1 MPPVNRPRARA
12 NQRPP
17 QKQPKKSTS
26 NNSSSVIIV
35 IVIAII
41 AIIAIGFFFG
51 YPLINKSEKVRPIII
66 DTTEST
72 PVDTTE
78 TIVPVIEEPQI
89 IVKQES
95 SLSVP
100 KGYYIIVGSF
110 RNKNYADIMV
120 KNTRKDIELQVHYFE
135 ELGVYRVSAGQYDN
149 IHKAYND
156 TYSVKDIDGCSNA
169 WVLENQ

>member
-1 MPPVNRPRARA
+1 MPPVNRTRAVR
-12 NQRPP
+12 RPP
-17 QKQPKKSTS
+17 QNQPKKSTS
-26 NNSSSVIIV
+26 NNSSLGII

-41 AIIAIGFFFG
+41 AIIAIGYFYG
-51 YPLINKSEKVRPIII
+51 YPLLKKSKEVHPVVV
-66 DTTEST
+66 DT

-78 TIVPVIEEPQI
+78 TVIPVIEEPQI

-95 SLSVP
+95 SSSIP

-135 ELGVYRVSAGQYDN
+135 ELGVYRVSAGRYDN

-156 TYSVKDIDGCSNA
+156 TYSVKDIDGCGNA

>member
-1 MPPVNRPRARA
+1 MPPVNRPRTHA
-12 NQRPP
+12 NQRP
-17 QKQPKKSTS
+17 QRQPKKLTS
-26 NNSSSVIIV
+26 KNSSLVIIIVLV
-35 IVIAII
+35 IIALIAIV
-41 AIIAIGFFFG
+41 FFFG
-51 YPLINKSEKVRPIII
+51 YPLINKSEAAHPVII

-78 TIVPVIEEPQI
+78 TIIPIIEEPQI

-95 SLSVP
+95 SSSVP

-110 RNKNYADIMV
+110 RDKNNADNMA
-120 KNTRKDIELQVHYFE
+120 KNIRKDIELTIYFFE
-135 ELGVYRVSAGQYDN
+135 EIGMYRVSAGQYDN

-156 TYSVKDIDGCSNA
+156 TYSVKDLDGCANA